1 MINIL
6 VSKKNLP
13 FIVVFAVLN
22 VITNAVYAGSG
33 PIYVPPTGLSF
44 TSSNHESIFNALNEA
59 CSTSTDAAFI
69 ADCNTAVSDLGQSI
83 PALTPDEILS
93 SNTNITSSAITDSFT
108 RLSILRQTG
117 GGRPGASADDFVSRL
132 GVYANGHSS
141 WQDYNQQGLNP
152 GFDLFDSKALIGAD
166 YRFTDNFI
174 VGLTSSFL
182 NSDTTLKRGAGEI
195 DTNGYG
201 FSIYSSFYL
210 DDHFFIDGTFAYSD
224 QRHRSLRAVSYTG
237 VSQTATAKLDSDTYS
252 AGVVTGYNFF
262 VGGWT
267 ITPTARWMYR
277 SIQMDGYRES
287 LSNPGGAGGALA
299 QLAIGEQEYESI
311 TGNFGAQV
319 SYAWSQPWG
328 VVIPTVSAEYVHE
341 FSNNPTAITA
351 QIVNAPTGTG
361 TFTMN
366 NSQMDRDYAAIT
378 AGLSAQFMRGLS
390 AFVNYEK
397 LIDLNNLTSD
407 SLSMGIR
414 MELD

>member
-1 MINIL
+1 MIDQL
-6 VSKKNLP
+6 VKKKLLP
-13 FIVVFAVLN
+13 FIAAILVLYG
-22 VITNAVYAGSG
+22 VSQTSYAGITVPSFN
-33 PIYVPPTGLSF
+33 PPPPTSF
-44 TSSNHESIFNALNEA
+44 TNINHESIFNAILSA
-59 CSTSTDAAFI
+59 CNSSSDFDFVS
-69 ADCNTAVSDLGQSI
+69 DCNSAVSDLGQSI
-83 PALTPDEILS
+83 PGITPDEILS

-108 RLSILRQTG
+108 RLSTLRQIG
-117 GGRPGASADDFVSRL
+117 GGRPGASADDIVSRL
-132 GVYANGHSS
+132 SVYTNGHAS

-152 GFDLFDSKALIGAD
+152 GFDLFDSKATIGAD
-166 YRFTDNFI
+166 YRFTDNLI

-182 NSDTTLKRGAGEI
+182 NSDTTLKQGAGEI

-224 QRHRSLRAVSYTG
+224 QRYRSLRGVNYTG

-252 AGVVTGYNFF
+252 AGVITGYNFF

-277 SIQMDGYRES
+277 SIQMDGYTES
-287 LSNPGGAGGALA
+287 LSNPGGAGGTLA
-299 QLAIGEQEYESI
+299 LAIGEQEYESI
-311 TGNFGAQV
+311 TGNFGTQV

-351 QIVNAPTGTG
+351 QFVNAPTGTG
-361 TFTMN
+361 TFTMR
-366 NSQMDRDYAAIT
+366 NSQMDRDYAAIS

-407 SLSMGIR
+407 SVSMGIR
-414 MELD
+414 LELD